1 MSLIGIISTKKD
13 YEIIK
18 KEIKK
23 YSNKTI
29 NIIHI
34 NYKSI
39 ENLSNIKFDVIIID
53 KSINQFNMEVMEK
66 ILSNIKYLIINS
78 DIDIRSGIFNK
89 METNIIDYGLNQK
102 ATVTASSINEENI
115 IICLQRNIK
124 NINNKIIETDE
135 NKINIESYKNK
146 RIYNYLIIYILN
158 NLYK

>member
-13 YEIIK
+13 YEFIK

>member
-13 YEIIK
+13 YENIK

-146 RIYNYLIIYILN
+146 RIYNY
-158 NLYK
+158 

>member
-1 MSLIGIISTKKD
+1 MSLIGIISSKKD
-13 YEIIK
+13 NEFIK